1 MKVIQFKDEAQKR
14 SVSIEEVRC
23 AFERDL
29 DKGLILGIVAPNK
42 TEAIRFEPNEAE
54 ALKTELSRG
63 KISLVN
69 LAEELSLTI
78 YQVRLVL
85 QHLLKTNRIAGEL
98 TYNTFI
104 SKATLKKTWLQK
116 ASEQKRNHRL
126 KLR

>member
-1 MKVIQFKDEAQKR
+1 LKVIQFKDEAQKR

-23 AFERDL
+23 AFERDF

-42 TEAIRFEPNEAE
+42 TEAIRFEPNEVE

-63 KISLVN
+63 RISLVN
-69 LAEELSLTI
+69 LAEDVSLTI

-98 TYNTFI
+98 TYSTFI
-104 SKATLKKTWLQK
+104 SNATLKKTWLQK